1 MKNKRYNNFNYLL
14 FKKKLQKGGLVLKL
28 QKGKQ
33 FQRLDIQKLVS
44 SPGWKNFGYKLNPK
58 NLEILQDSMEHR
70 NMGFPQR
77 VAILTNVIAE
87 NGGDSTPHGNGAHG
101 LLGWRGGRQKGL
113 GNNLPK
119 QIHKTMEDVYNPKNY
134 VEWTHGGKGSG
145 ANSAKQLREIFNNSS
160 NVLKA
165 TNSFTRGYVR
175 PSQKDVEK
183 RNLLAKLI
191 QSCMKYFK

>member
-33 FQRLDIQKLVS
+33 FQRLDVQKLVS
-44 SPGWKNFGYKLNPK
+44 NPEWKNFGYKLNPK
-58 NLEILQDSMEHR
+58 NLEILQDSMEQR

-87 NGGDSTPHGNGAHG
+87 NGGDSTPHGNGAYG

-119 QIHKTMEDVYNPKNY
+119 
-134 VEWTHGGKGSG
+134 
-145 ANSAKQLREIFNNSS
+145 
-160 NVLKA
+160 
-165 TNSFTRGYVR
+165 
-175 PSQKDVEK
+175 
-183 RNLLAKLI
+183 
-191 QSCMKYFK
+191 